1 MDNYSPLDLSAV
13 EIGEGFWKKKKELI
27 RDVTIFSVEKRFRET
42 GRFEAFKFSWTP
54 GSDLPKPHFFWDSDV
69 AKWIESAAYILQK
82 GEAPKL
88 YASAREVIDDIK
100 KNQDENGYFNIYH
113 TVVEPEIRFKNRDHH
128 ELYCLGHLIE
138 AAVAWYNA
146 TGEEDFL
153 DTMDRYIDH
162 VIQVFCVEKS
172 AAFVTP
178 GHEEIELALIKL
190 FRLRKEKKYLDLAM
204 FFINSRGCKKE
215 ELYRDWSRSKYDQS
229 HIPVREQK
237 TAEGHSVR
245 ACYLYSAMADAAR
258 EAGDEELL
266 SACKTIFDD
275 IYYGKM
281 YITGGIGS
289 TNKGEAFT
297 IPYDLPNDTAYAET
311 CAAIALAFFAN
322 RMKDIDFDAKYA
334 DVIEKVIFNGMLS
347 GLSLDGKSF
356 FYENPLE
363 INISD
368 RHRHASVNENDRLP
382 ITQRLEVFDCSCCP
396 PNVTRFI
403 SSIESYIFSESEES
417 IVLHQFIPCSATVS
431 GAKVKVETSYPL
443 NGAVKVTVSGGKG
456 KELFVRIPGWCDTVG
471 FDQPFDEKE
480 NGYTKLEIKDDDFVL
495 NIDMYMAPLLVAAN
509 PKVKADAGK
518 SAVTFGPIVYCA
530 EGKDNDENL
539 FDIVLDSETEFEKT
553 FEPAFDAYV
562 LSCRAKVISSRFDS
576 LYVPFEDLESEE
588 TTLKL
593 IPYFAFAN
601 RGESDMRVWL
611 NCKTSVS

>member
-1 MDNYSPLDLSAV
+1 MDNYSPVDFSDV
-13 EIGEGFWKKKKELI
+13 ELKDGFWKKKNDLI

-54 GSDLPKPHFFWDSDV
+54 GSELPRPHFFWDSDV
-69 AKWIESAAYILQK
+69 AKWIESVAYILQK
-82 GEAPKL
+82 GDCPGL

-138 AAVAWYNA
+138 AAVAWFNA

-153 DTMDRYIDH
+153 EAMDKYVDH
-162 VIQVFCVEKS
+162 VIKVFVVDKS

-190 FRLRKEKKYLDLAM
+190 YRLRKDRKYLDLAM
-204 FFINSRGCKKE
+204 FFLNERGRAKE

-229 HIPVREQK
+229 HVPVREQK

-258 EAGDEELL
+258 ETGDEELL
-266 SACKTIFDD
+266 SACKAIFDD
-275 IYYGKM
+275 IYCSKM

-297 IPYDLPNDTAYAET
+297 ASFDLPNDTAYAET

-322 RMKDIDFDAKYA
+322 RMKDIDFDSKYA
-334 DVIEKVIFNGMLS
+334 EVVETVIFNGMLS

-363 INISD
+363 INLSD
-368 RHRHASVNENDRLP
+368 RTRHASVNESDRLP

-403 SSIESYIFSESEES
+403 SSIGNCIFSESGDS
-417 IVLHQFIPCSATVS
+417 IVLHQFIPCSSVVS
-431 GAKVKVETSYPL
+431 GAKVTVETSYPL
-443 NGAVKVTVSGGKG
+443 EGHIKVTVGGGMG
-456 KELFVRIPGWCDTVG
+456 KKLFVRLPGRCDAVG
-471 FDQPFDEKE
+471 FDRPFDEKA
-480 NGYTKLEIKDDDFVL
+480 NGYAEFEIAEDEFTL
-495 NIDMYMAPLLVAAN
+495 NIDLRFIPRFVAAN
-509 PKVKADAGK
+509 QKVRADAGK
-518 SAVTFGPIVYCA
+518 VAVVLGPVVYCA
-530 EGKDNDENL
+530 EGVDNSEEL
-539 FDIVLDSETEFEKT
+539 FDYYVDTNANAMVEFDPFFGANVLTLEAEVRKPRNEKALYFPADETKAEKK
-553 FEPAFDAYV
+553 E
-562 LSCRAKVISSRFDS
+562 
-576 LYVPFEDLESEE
+576 
-588 TTLKL
+588 LKL

-611 NCKTSVS
+611 NAK